1 MLSKLALSAY
11 RIMWVIVSFDIPT
24 CDSTCRKKAA
34 LFRKNLLG
42 DGFIMFQ
49 YSVYIRHCGSR
60 EHADVHM
67 ARVRSFLP
75 DIGKVSIMRI
85 TDKQFGEIEVVYGKQ
100 PALPPDS
107 PCLFEEF

>member
-24 CDSTCRKKAA
+24 CDRASQKKAA

-42 DGFIMFQ
+42 DGFRMFQ

-60 EHADVHM
+60 EHAEVHM
-67 ARVRSFLP
+67 ARVRGFLP
-75 DIGKVSIMRI
+75 DIGSVCMLRI
-85 TDKQFGEIEVVYGKQ
+85 TDKQFGEVEVMYGKQ
-100 PALPPDS
+100 PTPPPD
-107 PCLFEEF
+107 PPGLFDEI